1 MQHSI
6 IERAQTAEQGCSSD
20 SSYLFKSCKD
30 MNRKPAR
37 ETNGYFAH
45 GTSCGAVL
53 CSKTFF
59 GFSWKAKTAKV
70 VCECKEGACSWS
82 KPLHKCPT
90 GCSMP
95 PEWKGDKCTKQLTP
109 KKNKFLL
116 AAGFTEL
123 QSKVMYTPKASKC
136 KAIKCANNPDAWV
149 KAPRCNCNTNGQ
161 CDWSKTSGLNC

>member
-1 MQHSI
+1 MPRATGVIDHERDHVQMATLELANACVMVTTRVNNATLNVKLIFNFSFFKHFYPLAC
-6 IERAQTAEQGCSSD
+6 ERAQTAEQGCSSD

-90 GCSMP
+90 GLLIS
-95 PEWKGDKCTKQLTP
+95 Q
-109 KKNKFLL
+109 KNF
-116 AAGFTEL
+116 
-123 QSKVMYTPKASKC
+123 
-136 KAIKCANNPDAWV
+136 
-149 KAPRCNCNTNGQ
+149 
-161 CDWSKTSGLNC
+161 